1 MENIRIV
8 VTDNNT
14 ITVRADS
21 TRFGKDAVMYEDR
34 SFMNCFNYIRKA
46 TGKNHFQIKH
56 LAFVEAFTDAE
67 GRTMG
72 SRMWIEFPS

>member
-1 MENIRIV
+1 MENISIV

-21 TRFGKDAVMYEDR
+21 KRYGKNAVMYEDHK
-34 SFMNCFNYIRKA
+34 FMRCFDYIRRA

-56 LAFVEAFTDAE
+56 WSCVEPFTDTD
-67 GRTMG
+67 GRTMA
-72 SRMWIEFPS
+72 RYMWIVFN